1 MSFQKSLSE
10 SGGQN
15 VPWVEK
21 ARRSCLRAGAKAPGW
36 KTGERKTHPII
47 KNSLAERRFEHS
59 PFNLVV
65 KGGHMKTMLPIHIDE
80 QASNKERSC
89 AGSLAIRSAAP
100 LGTPRVGKE
109 VCLQRTKDRSI
120 LRLSR
125 AARLCGFSFN
135 MPTQLEDMADPPKR
149 PYPNVG
155 LVGQFAWRFSL
166 WV

>member
-1 MSFQKSLSE
+1 
-10 SGGQN
+10 
-15 VPWVEK
+15 
-21 ARRSCLRAGAKAPGW
+21 
-36 KTGERKTHPII
+36 
-47 KNSLAERRFEHS
+47 
-59 PFNLVV
+59 
-65 KGGHMKTMLPIHIDE
+65 MKTMLPIHIDE

-125 AARLCGFSFN
+125 AARLCAFFFD
-135 MPTQLEDMADPPKR
+135 MPTAFEDMGDPPKS
-149 PYPNVG
+149 PY
-155 LVGQFAWRFSL
+155 LIVGQVGHYAWRFSL